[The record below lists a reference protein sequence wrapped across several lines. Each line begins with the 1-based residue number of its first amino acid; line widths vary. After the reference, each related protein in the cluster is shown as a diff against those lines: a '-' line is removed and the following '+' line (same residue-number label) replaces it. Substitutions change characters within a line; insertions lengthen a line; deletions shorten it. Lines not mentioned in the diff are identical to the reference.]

1 MEWLRSLIFVESA
14 GQSIL
19 ILCLIVALGL
29 FLGRAHILGVSVGVI
44 GVLAAG
50 LLFGHFK
57 IPLNHEVMDF
67 ARETGLILFVYTVGL
82 QLGPSFLSSLR
93 RQGLPLNL
101 LAVLVVLGGVGVII
115 VLHYTVGLS
124 MATGVGIYTGG
135 VTNTPALGAA
145 QEALRSFPDVSAAT
159 AAMPG
164 LAYAMTYPFGVLG
177 IIVSLLV
184 LRSFFHIK
192 ISHEEEALAAAEKKD
207 HQPLQTLNIVVR
219 NTNLDGLLLSEIPG
233 KTRIT
238 ISRILQNSRLHRPTA
253 TTTIQVGDTILAVG
267 RIKDLEAFRIIAGE
281 ASAEDLRTVSGPV
294 AARRML
300 VTQKEVVGRKLGRLQ
315 DLSQVTI
322 TRLERNGVEL
332 IPNASLSLQ
341 IGDLLMVVGETQDLD
356 EASRFLGNS
365 AKSLQHLEV
374 GPMFVGIALGI
385 LLGSIPVLIPG
396 IPAAV
401 KLGLAGGPLIV
412 GMIVSHFGKVGNLV
426 FFMPPNANL
435 MLRETGILIFLACV
449 GLKAGAHFVET
460 LVHGPGLVWM
470 GYGLLVTLV
479 PLLLAGVLGRVV
491 FKLNYLTLSGT
502 LAGSMT
508 DPPALAFANS
518 LTKFNGPALAYA
530 TVYPLTM
537 VLRLI
542 SAQVLILV
550 FGP

>member
-1 MEWLRSLIFVESA
+1 MEWLRSLLFLESA
-14 GQSIL
+14 GQSVL
-19 ILCLIVALGL
+19 VLCLIVALGL
-29 FLGRAHILGVSVGVI
+29 FLGRAHLLGVNVGVI

-50 LLFGHFK
+50 LLFGHFG

-67 ARETGLILFVYTVGL
+67 AREMGLILFVYTLGL

-101 LAVLVVLGGVGVII
+101 LAGFVVLSGVGVII
-115 VLHYTVGLS
+115 TLHYGVGLS
-124 MATGVGIYTGG
+124 MATGIGIYTGG

-145 QEALRSFPDVSAAT
+145 QEALRSFRDLPAAT
-159 AAMPG
+159 TAMPG
-164 LAYAMTYPFGVLG
+164 MAYAMTYPFGVLG
-177 IIVSLLV
+177 IIISLLV

-192 ISHEEEALAAAEKKD
+192 ISQEEEELAAATQSG
-207 HQPLQTLNIVVR
+207 HRPLQPLNIVVR
-219 NTNLDGLLLSEIPG
+219 NANLDGLLLSKIPG
-233 KTRIT
+233 HDRIT
-238 ISRILQNSRLHRPTA
+238 ISRILQNSDLHRPTA
-253 TTTIQVGDTILAVG
+253 ATSIHLGDTLLAVG
-267 RIKDLEAFRIIAGE
+267 QIEDLEAFRIIVGE
-281 ASAEDLRTVSGPV
+281 ASPEDLRSLSGPV
-294 AARRML
+294 ASQRML
-300 VTQKEVVGRKLGRLQ
+300 VTQKNVVGKKLGQLQ
-315 DLSQVTI
+315 ELSRVTI

-332 IPNASLSLQ
+332 IPNASLNLQ
-341 IGDLLMVVGETQDLD
+341 IGDLLMVVGETDDLAV
-356 EASRFLGNS
+356 ASTFLGNS

-374 GPMFVGIALGI
+374 GPMFVGIALGV
-385 LLGSIPVLIPG
+385 LLGSIPVFIPG

-449 GLKAGAHFVET
+449 GLKAGAHFMET
-460 LVHGPGLVWM
+460 LLHGPGLVWM
-470 GYGLLVTLV
+470 GYGLLVTFV
-479 PLLLAGVLGRVV
+479 PLLLAGILGRVV

-542 SAQVLILV
+542 SAQVLVLV